1 MKLAAGRAWLMDH
14 VFLHGLMGIMHG
26 AFVTGDGGAT
36 FNSHLASF
44 RGKNFYFKSLSL
56 DSSISHIT
64 DLLGTIPASP
74 PDYLGGASVP
84 LIASSDLSVVFFCLK
99 VTNDRSCSIIPAGTV
114 GDSHSQH
121 IQWMKQRA
129 GCSAPGCCSG
139 TATVHSHSWRLDR
152 STKSPFLVPW

>member
-14 VFLHGLMGIMHG
+14 VFLHGLTGITHG

-36 FNSHLASF
+36 LNSHLASF
-44 RGKNFYFKSLSL
+44 RGKNFYFKSLPL

-74 PDYLGGASVP
+74 PDYLVNTSVP
-84 LIASSDLSVVFFCLK
+84 LMASSDLSAFFCLK

-114 GDSHSQH
+114 GDSHSQRNP
-121 IQWMKQRA
+121 WMKQ
-129 GCSAPGCCSG
+129 
-139 TATVHSHSWRLDR
+139 
-152 STKSPFLVPW
+152 